1 MRAHSAARDEIDP
14 RACARARPAGG
25 PRQGCHAA
33 DEGHAASQRPP
44 VLRETGDQRF
54 KLCIINMIIIIIIE
68 AI

>member
-1 MRAHSAARDEIDP
+1 MQLLETMARELRDE
-14 RACARARPAGG
+14 GV
-25 PRQGCHAA
+25 
-33 DEGHAASQRPP
+33 P